1 RLIGIAKKSDYAIA
15 AAGVPYFAVT
25 KRNIADT
32 PGFDPITVDF
42 ELERGIA
49 ISGRV
54 INKATGEPIEAE
66 VSYHALSDNPHL
78 KNVSGLDQESSAD
91 GRNDTQSDGA
101 FFVVGLPGPGY
112 LVVLAEEDD
121 YRKVGKPT
129 DGEKVVPY
137 VNLAPPLVH
146 AWVRI
151 DPSEDEPKS
160 M

>member
-1 RLIGIAKKSDYAIA
+1 YYPANFDHFAAPTKPIVGTVREKGTGKPLPGITVRYWIDETKTDKHGKYRLIGIAKKSDYAIA

-91 GRNDTQSDGA
+91 GRNDTQSD
-101 FFVVGLPGPGY
+101 
-112 LVVLAEEDD
+112 
-121 YRKVGKPT
+121 
-129 DGEKVVPY
+129 
-137 VNLAPPLVH
+137 
-146 AWVRI
+146 
-151 DPSEDEPKS
+151 
-160 M
+160 